1 MADHSGHR
9 QRMKDRFIKHGL
21 DNFNDVNALE
31 LLLFFAIPRGDT
43 NPLAHDLIDRFGS
56 LNAVLSAR
64 PEELMK
70 VKGVGQTTAMLIKLV
85 PEFSRRYMMS
95 FSDSVTTFNS
105 SYELGKFFV
114 PRFMFMRDE
123 ELHIMCLDDMNRM
136 LYCNKLFSGV
146 PNSAEINI
154 RKIAEVAIS
163 TNATQVVLAH
173 NHPDGVAIPSQDDR
187 NLTRKIQL
195 ALMPMGIQL
204 LDHIIVGGDDFVS
217 LREDSK
223 TSR

>member
-9 QRMKDRFIKHGL
+9 QRMKERFFEHGL
-21 DNFNDVNALE
+21 DNFSDVNVLE
-31 LLLFFAIPRGDT
+31 LLLFYAVPRGDT
-43 NPLAHDLIDRFGS
+43 NPLAHDLLERFGS
-56 LNAVLSAR
+56 LNAVFSAS

-70 VKGVGQTTAMLIKLV
+70 VSGVGRNTASLLKLIPQV
-85 PEFSRRYMMS
+85 SRRYMAS
-95 FSDSVTTFNS
+95 FSESVTTFS
-105 SYELGKFFV
+105 STQELGRYFV

-136 LYCNKLFSGV
+136 LCCRRLFSGV

-173 NHPDGVAIPSQDDR
+173 NHPDGVALPSRDDR
-187 NLTRKIQL
+187 ELTKKIQL
-195 ALMPMGIQL
+195 ALLPMGIQL
-204 LDHIIVGGDDFVS
+204 LDHIIVGGDDYVS
-217 LREDSK
+217 LREDARR
-223 TSR
+223 SR